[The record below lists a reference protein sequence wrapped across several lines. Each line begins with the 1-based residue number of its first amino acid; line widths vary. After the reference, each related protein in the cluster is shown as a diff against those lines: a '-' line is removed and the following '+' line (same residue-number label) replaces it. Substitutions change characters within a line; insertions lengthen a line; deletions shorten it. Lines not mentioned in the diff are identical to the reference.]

1 MARILLIDDNPDVL
15 VLFEEI
21 LLIAGYQ
28 VDTGETFQAADDLL
42 SLGEYDLLVTG
53 SRVPDGTGMVLAD
66 KAKERGIAALIVTG
80 FLHPLHRGNPGI
92 EDHYTILQK
101 PLTPNDLL
109 AAVSSAIGRAV
120 SPKNKPQSRVPHGIA
135 QVSWVDM
142 IATDRE

>member
-1 MARILLIDDNPDVL
+1 VARILLVEDNPNIL

-42 SLGEYDLLVTG
+42 ALGEYDLLVTDG
-53 SRVPDGTGMVLAD
+53 RLPDGTGMVLAD
-66 KAKERGIAALIVTG
+66 KAKEKGIAVLIVTG
-80 FLHPLHRGNPGI
+80 FLHALHRGNPSI
-92 EDHYTILQK
+92 EDQYTILQK

-109 AAVSSAIGRAV
+109 AAVSSAIGCD
-120 SPKNKPQSRVPHGIA
+120 QSKEVGQLSRQGPA